1 MPFGRSL
8 SSAQIYVTS
17 SFISWSKLSSTW
29 SVEGTIYSPVI
40 KFGGGSFPK
49 CPELLEFN
57 FADIIFRV
65 GIRQARFNLVF
76 AVPYA
81 IGAPQKSALI
91 FSNIF
96 WQK

>member
-1 MPFGRSL
+1 M
-8 SSAQIYVTS
+8 A
-17 SFISWSKLSSTW
+17 
-29 SVEGTIYSPVI
+29 SVFAYSPVNKFGFF

-49 CPELLEFN
+49 CPELLDFN

-81 IGAPQKSALI
+81 IRAPQKSALI
-91 FSNIF
+91 FSNVF